1 MGLYDDANELY
12 YELRQL
18 GYSVPIDFQAIF
30 RELEEWETGTPFM
43 NKIEQGIPKEI
54 PNAKFIKRI
63 DEVKQAKLPTIDNLA
78 SLYTSKVKPIPK
90 EPKHTLH
97 QVTNIYS
104 KNIPKEIPQ
113 QKPLRKFRADP
124 LTKVYN
130 ARYQQG
136 NLNLPLFEQ
145 GRHKPIIDDSVYKPL
160 VRTKRKS
167 WGGRSRTY
175 KLNVIALRKSILHSY
190 KPLKLDPYERQGQ
203 DLNKLTATLRRK
215 ISHIRV
221 RADIKESETTPKAI
235 YNMTFTE
242 HYMLLV
248 KNVFQQDI
256 YDPMTKAQKRAF
268 NNSWKQGHIST
279 GVIMDYMLAKL
290 SEYGGGDIRTND
302 PKAITRIVQGNN
314 LAVRRCLA
322 NLKEIVASGWE
333 EYEQDNKKE
342 LDTRS
347 TTQGAFLTSEKQAE
361 IYSEDIVHVKDIESR
376 KERS

>member
-18 GYSVPIDFQAIF
+18 GYSVPIQFQAIF

-43 NKIEQGIPKEI
+43 NKIEQGYKQQTLPKGRY
-54 PNAKFIKRI
+54 IKRI
-63 DEVKQAKLPTIDNLA
+63 EEVEQTKLPTIDDLA

-97 QVTNIYS
+97 KVSNLYS
-104 KNIPKEIPQ
+104 KNVPKEIPEQ
-113 QKPLRKFRADP
+113 EPLRKFRADP

-136 NLNLPLFEQ
+136 NLNLPQFEQ
-145 GRHKPIIDDSVYKPL
+145 GKHKPIIDDSVYKPL

-167 WGGRSRTY
+167 WGGRSRSY
-175 KLNVIALRKSILHSY
+175 KLNVIALRRSRLRSY
-190 KPLKLDPYERQGQ
+190 KPLKLDHYEIQGQ
-203 DLNKLTATLRRK
+203 DLNKLTAKLRRK

-221 RADIKESETTPKAI
+221 RSDIKLSDNTATAI
-235 YNMTFTE
+235 YNLAFTE

-248 KNVFQQDI
+248 RNVFQQDI

-268 NNSWKQGHIST
+268 NNAWKQGHVST
-279 GVIMDYMLAKL
+279 NVVMSYMLSKL
-290 SEYGGGDIRTND
+290 SEYGGGDIRTTD
-302 PKAITRIVQGNN
+302 PKAITRIIQGNN

-333 EYEQDNKKE
+333 EYEQENKKE

-361 IYSEDIVHVKDIESR
+361 IYSEDLVHIKDIQAR
-376 KERS
+376 K

>member
-18 GYSVPIDFQAIF
+18 GYSVPIEFQAVF

-43 NKIEQGIPKEI
+43 NKIEQGYKQQTLPKG
-54 PNAKFIKRI
+54 KYIKRI
-63 DEVKQAKLPTIDNLA
+63 DEVEQAKLPTIDDIA
-78 SLYTSKVKPIPK
+78 SLYTSKIKPIPK

-97 QVTNIYS
+97 KVSNLYS
-104 KNIPKEIPQ
+104 KNVPKEIPE

-136 NLNLPLFEQ
+136 NLNLPQFEQ
-145 GRHKPIIDDSVYKPL
+145 GKHKSIIDDSVYKPL

-175 KLNVIALRKSILHSY
+175 KLNVITLRKSILHSY
-190 KPLKLDPYERQGQ
+190 KPLKLDHYEVQGQ

-221 RADIKESETTPKAI
+221 RANINESVTTPNAI
-235 YNMTFTE
+235 YNMAFTE

-268 NNSWKQGHIST
+268 NNSWKQGHLST
-279 GVIMDYMLAKL
+279 GVVMDYMLAKL
-290 SEYGGGDIRTND
+290 SEYGGGDIRTSD

-333 EYEQDNKKE
+333 EYEQENKKE

-361 IYSEDIVHVKDIESR
+361 IYSEDLVHIKDIQAR
-376 KERS
+376 K

>member
-18 GYSVPIDFQAIF
+18 GYSVPIEFQAIF

-43 NKIEQGIPKEI
+43 NKIEQDYKQQTLPKGRY
-54 PNAKFIKRI
+54 IKRI
-63 DEVKQAKLPTIDNLA
+63 DEVEQAKLPTIDDLA

-97 QVTNIYS
+97 KVSNLYS
-104 KNIPKEIPQ
+104 KNVPKEIPE

-145 GRHKPIIDDSVYKPL
+145 GKHKPIIDDSVYKPL

-190 KPLKLDPYERQGQ
+190 KPLKLDHYEIQGQ

-221 RADIKESETTPKAI
+221 RADIKESVTTPKAI
-235 YNMTFTE
+235 YNMAFTE

-290 SEYGGGDIRTND
+290 SEYGGGDIRTSD

-333 EYEQDNKKE
+333 EYEQENKKE

-361 IYSEDIVHVKDIESR
+361 IYSEDIVHMNDIQAR
-376 KERS
+376 K

>member
-18 GYSVPIDFQAIF
+18 GYSVPIEFQAIF
-30 RELEEWETGTPFM
+30 RELEEWEVDTPFM
-43 NKIEQGIPKEI
+43 DKIEQGIPKEI
-54 PNAKFIKRI
+54 PNANFIKRVN
-63 DEVKQAKLPTIDNLA
+63 EVEQAKLPTIDNLVNT
-78 SLYTSKVKPIPK
+78 YTSKVKPIPK

-97 QVTNIYS
+97 KVSKLYS
-104 KNIPKEIPQ
+104 KNIPKELPE
-113 QKPLRKFRADP
+113 QKRLRKFRDVAY
-124 LTKVYN
+124 TRIYN
-130 ARYQQG
+130 YRYQKG
-136 NLNLPLFEQ
+136 RLNLPQFEQ

-175 KLNVIALRKSILHSY
+175 KLNVIALRRSILSSY

-203 DLNKLTATLRRK
+203 DLNKLTAKLRRK

-248 KNVFQQDI
+248 RNVFQQDI

-268 NNSWKQGHIST
+268 NNAWKQGHVST
-279 GVIMDYMLAKL
+279 DVVMSYMLSKL
-290 SEYGGGDIRTND
+290 SEYGGGDIRTSD

-333 EYEQDNKKE
+333 EYEHETKRE

-347 TTQGAFLTSEKQAE
+347 TTQGAFLDSEKQAE
-361 IYSEDIVHVKDIESR
+361 IFSKDLIHIQDIQAR
-376 KERS
+376 K

>member
-18 GYSVPIDFQAIF
+18 GYSVPIELQAVF

-43 NKIEQGIPKEI
+43 NKIEQGYKQQTLPKGRY
-54 PNAKFIKRI
+54 IKRI
-63 DEVKQAKLPTIDNLA
+63 DEVEQSKLPTIDDLA
-78 SLYTSKVKPIPK
+78 SLYTNKVKPIPK
-90 EPKHTLH
+90 EPKHKLH
-97 QVTNIYS
+97 RVTNIYS
-104 KNIPKEIPQ
+104 KDIPKEIPE

-136 NLNLPLFEQ
+136 NLNLPQFEQ
-145 GRHKPIIDDSVYKPL
+145 GKHKPIIDDSLYKPL

-175 KLNVIALRKSILHSY
+175 KLNVIALRRSILSSY

-203 DLNKLTATLRRK
+203 DLNKLTAKLRRK

-221 RADIKESETTPKAI
+221 RADVKLSDNTPTAV
-235 YNMTFTE
+235 YNMAFTE

-248 KNVFQQDI
+248 RSVFQQDI

-268 NNSWKQGHIST
+268 NSAWKQGHVST
-279 GVIMDYMLAKL
+279 NVVMSYMLSKL
-290 SEYGGGDIRTND
+290 SEYGGGDIRTSD

-333 EYEQDNKKE
+333 EYEQENKKE

-361 IYSEDIVHVKDIESR
+361 IYSEDLVHIKDIQAR
-376 KERS
+376 K

>member
-18 GYSVPIDFQAIF
+18 GYSVPIEFQAIF
-30 RELEEWETGTPFM
+30 RELEEWEVDTPFM
-43 NKIEQGIPKEI
+43 DKIEQGIPKEI
-54 PNAKFIKRI
+54 PNANFIKRI
-63 DEVKQAKLPTIDNLA
+63 DEVKQAKLPTIDNLV
-78 SLYTSKVKPIPK
+78 STYTSKVKPIPK

-97 QVTNIYS
+97 RVNNIYS
-104 KNIPKEIPQ
+104 KEVPKEIPE
-113 QKPLRKFRADP
+113 QKPLRKFRDVAY
-124 LTKVYN
+124 TRIYN
-130 ARYQQG
+130 YRFQKG
-136 NLNLPLFEQ
+136 RLNLPQFEQ
-145 GRHKPIIDDSVYKPL
+145 GKHKPIIDDSVYKPL

-175 KLNVIALRKSILHSY
+175 KLNVIALRRSILSSY

-203 DLNKLTATLRRK
+203 DLNKLTAKLRRK

-256 YDPMTKAQKRAF
+256 YEPMTKAQKRAF
-268 NNSWKQGHIST
+268 NNAWKQGHVST
-279 GVIMDYMLAKL
+279 DVVMSYMLSKL
-290 SEYGGGDIRTND
+290 SEYGGGDIRTSD

-333 EYEQDNKKE
+333 EYEHETKRE

-347 TTQGAFLTSEKQAE
+347 TTQGAFLDSEKQAE
-361 IYSEDIVHVKDIESR
+361 IFSKDFIHIQDIQAR
-376 KERS
+376 K